1 MLLGE
6 DPNIQMSDH
15 IRFRN
20 DGAVVEFRLQPGN
33 LRLGVHVP
41 GVSPTHSPAEL
52 QRLAWASLGQIL
64 HLWSEVARSRTG

>member
-6 DPNIQMSDH
+6 DPSIQMSDH

-20 DGAVVEFRLQPGN
+20 DGPVVEFRLQPGN

-41 GVSPTHSPAEL
+41 GVSP
-52 QRLAWASLGQIL
+52 
-64 HLWSEVARSRTG
+64 RTLRQSFND